1 MNTDSPVILVV
12 DDQPDVREA
21 VALLLGGEGYRVI
34 RAADPDS
41 ALSALEGDP
50 VALVLFDMNYS
61 RDTTSGREG
70 LELLDRM
77 RALEADRPLVAM
89 TAWGSIDL
97 AVQAL
102 QKGAADF
109 LEKPWD
115 NNRLLTIVRTQL
127 EKASALERARR
138 TGRAAALERSDKA
151 PGGMIANAASMQ
163 KLLDMARRVAASDA
177 TVLITGENGVG
188 KGLLAEQIHRWSAVA
203 DEVFMSVN
211 MGAIPES
218 LFEAEMFGHAKGAFT
233 DAREARIGRFELA
246 DGGTLFLD
254 EVGNLPAAQQ
264 AKLLRVLETGQFERI
279 GETRTRTARVRLIA
293 ATNADLVALVEAG
306 DFRRDLYFRL
316 NTIELRIPPLRER
329 SDDIRPLAE
338 RFLEIQNRKY
348 GRELKFSQT
357 ALDTLARHGWPGNVR
372 ELAHAIER
380 AVLLAEAGEIEPGHL
395 MLSHPSMSA
404 AGACYDNGAVRSLE
418 DIERTAIE
426 RALSRFN
433 GDAIRAAEAL
443 GLSRSAMYRRLDR
456 HGLKQL
462 LRSDD

>member
-1 MNTDSPVILVV
+1 MSDRPAILVA

-34 RAADPDS
+34 KAADPDA

-77 RALEADRPLVAM
+77 RALDGDRPLVAM

-127 EKASALERARR
+127 EKASALKRARR

-151 PGGMIANAASMQ
+151 PGGMIAESTPMR

-203 DEVFMSVN
+203 EEVFMSVN

-233 DAREARIGRFELA
+233 DAREARTGRFELA

-293 ATNADLVALVEAG
+293 ATNADLVSLVESG

-329 SDDIRPLAE
+329 TADIRPLAG
-338 RFLEIQNRKY
+338 RFLALQNRKY
-348 GRELKFSQT
+348 GHDLTFSET
-357 ALDTLARHGWPGNVR
+357 ALDALNRHGWPGNVR

-395 MLSHPSMSA
+395 MLLDPSA
-404 AGACYDNGAVRSLE
+404 PTADACDGNRAVRPLE
-418 DIERTAIE
+418 DLEREAIE
-426 RALSRFN
+426 VALTRFE

-443 GLSRSAMYRRLDR
+443 GLSRSAMYRRLDKYD
-456 HGLKQL
+456 LKDH
-462 LRSDD
+462 LRSGD